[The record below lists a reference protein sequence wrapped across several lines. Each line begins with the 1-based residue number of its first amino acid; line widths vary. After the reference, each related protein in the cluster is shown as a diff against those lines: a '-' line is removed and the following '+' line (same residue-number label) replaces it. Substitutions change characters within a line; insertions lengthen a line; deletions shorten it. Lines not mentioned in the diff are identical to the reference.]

1 MSTNYDNKRSQSAVQ
16 ILQVRFRKRPV
27 LTIDELSKAVK
38 ATERTVFRVLKEMD
52 YLSSFSHAGR
62 YYTLRPIPSFDSQG
76 LWFYDNIGFSKHGNL
91 RATIIV
97 LVKEASAGHTHEE
110 LQAKLQL
117 RVHNTLAD
125 LVRDGLVNREQVDA
139 VYVYVNPNSKIAKTQ
154 VERRRA
160 MIKVPQIESSTLGV
174 ADVVEILL
182 VVIRKPGASIPQI
195 RGILGTKNIIV
206 SDREIADVL
215 DRYDLKK
222 KIKNSLSKQSKK

>member
-1 MSTNYDNKRSQSAVQ
+1 MSTNYDNKKSLGAVQ
-16 ILQVRFRKRPV
+16 ILQIRFRKRSV
-27 LTIDELSKAVK
+27 LTIDELSKAIQ
-38 ATERTVFRVLKEMD
+38 ATERTVFRVLKGLD

-62 YYTLRPIPSFDSQG
+62 YYTLRSIPSFDSQG
-76 LWFYDNIGFSKHGNL
+76 LWFYNNIGFSKHGNL
-91 RATIIV
+91 RATITV
-97 LVKEASAGHTHEE
+97 LVKEAPAGHTHEE

-125 LVRDGLVNREQVDA
+125 LVRDGLVNREQVEA
-139 VYVYVNPNSKIAKTQ
+139 VYVYVDSNSKIAKAQ

-160 MIKVPQIESSTLGV
+160 LIKVPQVEGSTLGL

-182 VVIRKPGASIPQI
+182 VVIRKPGARIPQI
-195 RGILGTKNIIV
+195 RDILGTKNIIV

-222 KIKNSLSKQSKK
+222 KIKNSLSKQSKR